1 LVETLCGHVN
11 REWIANRLYNEMAL
25 AIAVFRFRCNND
37 GTIHKK
43 FIGGIEMLKDVATA
57 DSQLGALDSKAISWV
72 EGVIRGRIVSAQLQA
87 RWARQHCFLT
97 VECEGGHRK
106 RLLLRSKKTVAM
118 PRM

>member
-1 LVETLCGHVN
+1 MQTENGLPIG
-11 REWIANRLYNEMAL
+11 YNEMAL